1 METSS
6 ATYTLVSLS
15 PTIAVQPTHA
25 IQTTSTPSAPALA
38 LVNGL
43 LIDGTGAEALQN
55 AVVVVREGRIA
66 EVGMRGQIEIPAGAQ
81 VIDVQGAA
89 ILPGII
95 NAHVHKAYD
104 ENNLRLWLQGGVT
117 TVREM
122 GMLDDNPRAIT
133 DAYDLAE
140 ATINRPEQA
149 RIVSAT
155 PMLTVPGGYGFL
167 ELDSAEA
174 ARQRTL
180 ELIDQGADLAKI
192 SFEDYRPPN
201 QHWPLLPMDYAQ
213 AIARAAHE
221 RGVPVSVHITWARF
235 VPSTLE
241 AGADDIAHMA
251 MDPLTDEMIA
261 AVIQAGVTWVPT
273 LELYH
278 GVGGQTFEN
287 ALENTRRFAAAGGKI
302 ALGTDYGGYYTPFQL
317 GMPILE
323 MELMQQAGMTP
334 IQIITAAT
342 RNAAQVCNLGDE
354 LGTLEAGKIADIL
367 VLDGNPLEDLSAM
380 LKVRLVM
387 RSGVIGFQPQ
397 E

>member
-1 METSS
+1 M
-6 ATYTLVSLS
+6 V
-15 PTIAVQPTHA
+15 
-25 IQTTSTPSAPALA
+25 

-43 LIDGTGAEALQN
+43 LIDGTGAEALPD
-55 AVVVVREGRIA
+55 AVLIVREGRIA
-66 EVGMRGQIEIPAGAQ
+66 EVGPQSQVNIPAGAQ

-95 NAHVHKAYD
+95 NTHVHRAYD

-122 GMLDDNPRAIT
+122 GMLSDNPQAIK
-133 DAYDLAE
+133 DAYELAE
-140 ATINRPEQA
+140 ATLRRPELA

-155 PMLTVPGGYGFL
+155 PMITVPGGYGHL
-167 ELDSAEA
+167 EIESAEE

-180 ELIDQGADLAKI
+180 ELIEQGADLAKI

-221 RGVPVSVHITWARF
+221 RGVPVSVHITWAKY
-235 VPSTLE
+235 VPSALE

-251 MDPLTDEMIA
+251 MDPITDEMIS

-278 GVGGQTFEN
+278 GVGGRTFEN
-287 ALENTRRFAAAGGKI
+287 ALENTRRFVAAGGKI
-302 ALGTDYGGYYTPFQL
+302 ALGTDYAGYYTPFQL

-323 MELMQQAGMTP
+323 MELLKQTGMTP
-334 IQIITAAT
+334 MQIITAAT
-342 RNAAQVCNLGDE
+342 RDAAQVCNLEDE

-367 VLDGNPLEDLSAM
+367 VVDGNPLEDLGAM
-380 LKVRLVM
+380 LKVRMVM
-387 RSGVIGFQPQ
+387 RNGVIGYRPQ